1 VSPASAA
8 APEHTETPLPPMTEH
23 ERAIFAHITA
33 TGPGFRALA
42 IGLMLVSAWAAFAWI
57 WQLTHGLGVTGLLRP
72 TYWGIYI
79 TSFVFFIGVSHAG
92 TLISA
97 ILRLSKAEWRRSIT
111 RMAEVITVLVI
122 AFGAGNVIIDLGR
135 SERALYVLR
144 HANFQS
150 PLLWDICSIS
160 VYLTASTLYLILPLL
175 PDLVRLERKVGGW
188 RRPIYRA
195 LLRVARYR
203 DTPEQRSRL
212 EKIIGVM
219 MVLVLPIAISVHT
232 VVSWVFAMT
241 IQPMWHSTIFGP
253 YFVAGAIFSGIAA
266 ILTFMVILRRAYHLE
281 AYLRPVHFDHLGKLL
296 LVMTLLWLYFT
307 FAEYLTTYYGGE
319 PHELRVFF
327 DKVSGRFALPFWVM
341 VVTCFVIP
349 FAILCRAKGRRS
361 EVAILVASL
370 SVNVGMYLERYTI
383 VVPSLTNAR
392 IQMTDARYTP
402 SWVEWSI
409 LAGCVSSFLL
419 LYLGFTKLFP
429 IISVWEVE
437 EGIEHGL
444 RETSERLATY
454 YPPVAA
460 KGETP

>member
-1 VSPASAA
+1 MSTARAGA
-8 APEHTETPLPPMTEH
+8 APTEEPLAPMTVH
-23 ERAIFAHITA
+23 ERAIFAPITT
-33 TGPGFRALA
+33 TGTGFKALA
-42 IGLMLVSAWAAFAWI
+42 LGLALVSAWALFAWI

-79 TSFVFFIGVSHAG
+79 TNFVFFIGVSHAG

-97 ILRLSKAEWRRSIT
+97 ILRLSKAEWRRSVT

-122 AFGAGNVIIDLGR
+122 AFGAGNVIVDLGR
-135 SERALYVLR
+135 SDRALYVFR
-144 HANFQS
+144 HANFKS

-160 VYLTASTLYLILPLL
+160 IYLTASTIYLILPML
-175 PDLVRLERKVGGW
+175 PDLVRLEQKVGGW
-188 RRPIYRA
+188 RGSVYRA
-195 LLRVARYR
+195 LLRATGYR
-203 DTPEQRSRL
+203 DTPKQRHSL
-212 EKIIGVM
+212 ERAIGVM

-266 ILTFMVILRRAYHLE
+266 ILTFMVVLRRAYHLE
-281 AYLRPVHFDHLGKLL
+281 AYLRPVHFDNLGKLL
-296 LVMTLLWLYFT
+296 LVMTLFWLYFT
-307 FAEYLTTYYGGE
+307 FAEHLTTYYGGE
-319 PHELRVFF
+319 PHELRVLF
-327 DKVSGRFALPFWVM
+327 DKVTGRFALQFWVM

-361 EVAILVASL
+361 ELGILLASL
-370 SVNVGMYLERYTI
+370 SVNFGMYLERYTI

-392 IQMTDARYTP
+392 ILMTDARYTP
-402 SWVEWSI
+402 TWVEWSI
-409 LAGCVSSFLL
+409 LAGCVSTFLL

-437 EGIEHGL
+437 EGIEHGP
-444 RETSERLATY
+444 RETTDRLATY
-454 YPPVAA
+454 YPPVAGS
-460 KGETP
+460 GEAP